1 MSLAERLPALARFI
15 AEAAGAA
22 QARIVHCQPLTGGA
36 IQENWTLEVELS
48 DGPHAGRQLLVLR
61 TDAPSGVAVSRS
73 RAEEFALIRA
83 AQRAGVAVP
92 EPLWFGADPA
102 VLGKPFFLMR
112 KVAGVAAGHKLVKDP
127 GISID
132 RVRLAARLGEELA
145 KIHAL
150 APPQPTMEFLGTPSR
165 RPAIDR
171 ITEYRRHLDALDA
184 ARPALEYGLAWA
196 ERHAPEP
203 AAITLTH
210 QDYRTGN
217 YLVDENG
224 LAAILDWEFAA
235 WGDPDSDIGWFCAR
249 CWRFGAVDREAG
261 GIGARADFLRGYER
275 QSGRGVDPRR
285 VRFWEVM
292 AHLRWAV
299 IALQQA
305 ERHLSGREWSL
316 ELALTGRIPAE
327 LELEVLR
334 LIERADPIEAPAR

>member
-15 AEAAGAA
+15 AEAAGAR
-22 QARIVHCQPLTGGA
+22 QVRILHCQRLAGGA
-36 IQENWTLEVELS
+36 IQENWALEVELS
-48 DGPHAGRQLLVLR
+48 EGPQAGRHALVLR

-73 RAEEFALIRA
+73 RSEEFALIRA
-83 AQRAGVAVP
+83 AHRAGVAAP
-92 EPLWFGADPA
+92 EPLWLGTDPE

-112 KVAGVAAGHKLVKDP
+112 KVEGVAAGHRLVKEP
-127 GISID
+127 GFAID
-132 RVRLAARLGEELA
+132 RKRLVERLGEELA

-150 APPQPTMEFLGTPSR
+150 TPPQPGLEFLGPPSAH
-165 RPAIDR
+165 PAPDR
-171 ITEYRRHLDALDA
+171 IAEYRAHLDALGL

-196 ERHAPEP
+196 ERHAPKPE
-203 AAITLTH
+203 AITLTH

-217 YLVDENG
+217 YLVNETG

-249 CWRFGAVDREAG
+249 CWRFGAVEREAG
-261 GIGARADFLRGYER
+261 GIGARADFIAAYER
-275 QSGRGVDPRR
+275 ASGRPVDAGR

-292 AHLRWAV
+292 AHIRWAV
-299 IALQQA
+299 IALQQS
-305 ERHLSGREWSL
+305 ERHLSGREPSL

-334 LIERADPIEAPAR
+334 LIEAADPLESAR

>member
-15 AEAAGAA
+15 AEAAEATIA
-22 QARIVHCQPLTGGA
+22 HIVHCKPLIGGA
-36 IQENWTLEVELS
+36 IQENWVLEVELS
-48 DGPHAGRQLLVLR
+48 DGPHAGHHELVLR
-61 TDAPSGVAVSRS
+61 TDALSNVAVSRS

-83 AQRAGVAVP
+83 AHRAGVAVP
-92 EPLWFGADPA
+92 EPLWLGTDPG

-112 KVAGVAAGHKLVKDP
+112 KVAGVSAGHRLVKDP
-127 GISID
+127 GFPID
-132 RVRLAARLGEELA
+132 RARLAERLGEELA
-145 KIHAL
+145 KIHAI
-150 APPQPTMEFLGTPSR
+150 APPQPGLEFLGAPSR
-165 RPAIDR
+165 NPALDR
-171 ITEYRRHLDALDA
+171 IAEYRRHLDALGV

-203 AAITLTH
+203 TVVMLTH

-217 YLVDENG
+217 YLVNETG

-235 WGDPDSDIGWFCAR
+235 WGDPDTDLGWFCAR

-261 GIGARADFLRGYER
+261 GIGARADLIRGYER
-275 QSGRGVDPRR
+275 GSDRRVDPER

-305 ERHLSGREWSL
+305 ERHLSGREPSL
-316 ELALTGRIPAE
+316 ELALTGRIPVE
-327 LELEVLR
+327 LETEALR
-334 LIERADPIEAPAR
+334 LIEAADPLEPVR